1 MRPDTVREIDANLAK
16 AKGLRHGV
24 GTKSGASKSVGPEDR
39 IFISAAF
46 AVFGAY
52 AILVGAAAMMF

>member
-16 AKGLRHGV
+16 ARGQRPG
-24 GTKSGASKSVGPEDR
+24 GAGHKSVGPEDR

-52 AILVGAAAMMF
+52 AILVGAAALMF